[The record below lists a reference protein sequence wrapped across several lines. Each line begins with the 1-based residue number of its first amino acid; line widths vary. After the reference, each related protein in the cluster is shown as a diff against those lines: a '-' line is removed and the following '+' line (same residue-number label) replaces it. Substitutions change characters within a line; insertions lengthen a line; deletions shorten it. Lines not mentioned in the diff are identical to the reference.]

1 MLDIS
6 LDIYGSSTL
15 KDALKKFVAVD
26 FLRGSDKYKCE
37 K

>member
-15 KDALKKFVAVD
+15 KEAFKKFVSVD
-26 FLRGSDKYKCE
+26 YLRGADKYKCE